1 MLLPGAEALGL
12 THSQCLGL
20 LENADDTLDFLNA
33 SLAYL
38 IHAESQQAQPDF
50 ELIAEWKALGQE
62 VFEVQHALPGSDVG
76 IYQQVIKTYAQRNR
90 DLRPVVDRYM
100 TK

>member
-20 LENADDTLDFLNA
+20 LESADDALDFLNA

-38 IHAESQQAQPDF
+38 IHAESQLAQPGF

-62 VFEVQHALPGSDVG
+62 VFEGAACAARFGC
-76 IYQQVIKTYAQRNR
+76 R
-90 DLRPVVDRYM
+90 DLSAGHQDLCSAQP
-100 TK
+100 

>member
-20 LENADDTLDFLNA
+20 LESADDTLDFLNA

-50 ELIAEWKALGQE
+50 RMGCRATCN
-62 VFEVQHALPGSDVG
+62 G
-76 IYQQVIKTYAQRNR
+76 IRLAHRGICFG
-90 DLRPVVDRYM
+90 
-100 TK
+100 